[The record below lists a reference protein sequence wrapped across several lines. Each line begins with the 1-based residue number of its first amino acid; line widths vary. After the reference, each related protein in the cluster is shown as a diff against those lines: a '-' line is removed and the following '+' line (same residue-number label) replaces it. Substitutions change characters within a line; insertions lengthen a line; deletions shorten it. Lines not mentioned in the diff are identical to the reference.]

1 MFAVIPKSNNR
12 PEQIMNRNTTYGL
25 FGVTFALVAAGLLGT
40 NVLTAQPSD
49 IVAQDTSSS
58 AGMNMIGHVTT
69 IVTDANGDIKAYRQ
83 TDNFVVN
90 NGKDCVTKAMF
101 GGASTGGRSAGTA
114 TAGIFCV
121 GAVTHPFNVIAVGN
135 GTGAVSPATTDFRL
149 AKEAGGGATGLA
161 RQQGAITYTNATGS
175 ASSTVLIQATFGP
188 LSGQRAAGTQV
199 TESGL
204 FNDTADN
211 STTGGMFA
219 HQGISSIALN
229 NGDSLTI
236 KWTINTG

>member
-1 MFAVIPKSNNR
+1 MD
-12 PEQIMNRNTTYGL
+12 RNTTYAL
-25 FGVTFALVAAGLLGT
+25 FGVTFAVVAAGMLGS
-40 NVLTAQPSD
+40 NLLTAQPSG

-69 IVTDANGDIKAYRQ
+69 IVTDANGNIKSYRQ
-83 TDNFVVN
+83 TDNTVVN
-90 NGKDCVTKAMF
+90 NGKDCVTKLLF
-101 GGASTGGRSAGTA
+101 GGGSTGGRGVAGLA
-114 TAGIFCV
+114 TCV
-121 GAVTHPFNVIAVGN
+121 GALTQPFNVIAVGN
-135 GTGAVSPATTDFRL
+135 GTGAVTPATTDFRL
-149 AKEAGGGATGLA
+149 AKEAGGGSTGLA
-161 RQQGAITYTNATGS
+161 RQTGTITYTNATGS

-188 LSGQRAAGTQV
+188 LSGQRSAGTQV

-204 FNDTADN
+204 FNSTTDN